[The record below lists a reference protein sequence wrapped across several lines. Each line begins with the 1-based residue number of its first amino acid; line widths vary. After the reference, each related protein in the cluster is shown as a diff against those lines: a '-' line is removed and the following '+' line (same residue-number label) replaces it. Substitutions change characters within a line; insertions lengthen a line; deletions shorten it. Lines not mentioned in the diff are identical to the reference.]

1 MTKLLLKT
9 VENKSRESYGVL
21 SGITGICCNVILC
34 IFKFIVGSL
43 SGSISITADALNNLS
58 DVASNT
64 VTIAGAK
71 ISSKPVDKEHPFGHG
86 RVEYISGLAV
96 AGLIF
101 VMGFELAKSS
111 IDKIL
116 HPTELTFNWAF
127 VIVLVGSILVKF
139 WMAYFNDKLFKI
151 TNNVSLKAV
160 KQDSFNDSLSTLA
173 TIVALVVS
181 SLFNL
186 KWFDGAIGL
195 IVAVIIFASGIGIIK
210 EIIDPLLGKAPDKEL
225 VESIQQIV
233 LSHDMIIG
241 VHDLMIHDY
250 GPGRIV
256 ASVHAEVPSNEDVMV
271 IHDIIDDIEQ
281 EIIEKLNIITCIHMD
296 PLAVD
301 DEFVNKYKDVTTDIL
316 NKCDSSLTFHDFR
329 LVDRIGRVTL
339 LFDVIVPHQYE
350 KTFSQLEKDLVDA
363 FAKDYPEVT
372 LNIKLEHSYV

>member
-1 MTKLLLKT
+1 MTKLLLNLAK
-9 VENKSRESYGVL
+9 NKSRDFYGVL
-21 SGITGICCNVILC
+21 SGITGICCNIILC

-64 VTIAGAK
+64 VTIVGAK

-86 RVEYISGLAV
+86 RVEYISALAV

-116 HPTELTFNWAF
+116 HPTELSFNWAF
-127 VIVLVGSILVKF
+127 VIVLAGSILVKF
-139 WMAYFNDKLFKI
+139 WMAYFNDKLYKI

-160 KQDSFNDSLSTLA
+160 KQDSLNDSISTLA

-181 SLFNL
+181 TVFGL

-195 IVAVIIFASGIGIIK
+195 AVAAIILASGVGIIK

-225 VESIQQIV
+225 VESLEQVI
-233 LSHDMIIG
+233 LAHDMILGI
-241 VHDLMIHDY
+241 HDLMIHDY

-256 ASVHAEVPSNEDVMV
+256 ASVHAEVPCDEDVMI

-281 EIIEKLNIITCIHMD
+281 EIVDKLNIITCIHMD

-301 DEFVNKYKDVTTDIL
+301 NELVNKYKAITTKVL
-316 NKCDSSLTFHDFR
+316 NDYDSSLTFHDFR
-329 LVDRIGRVTL
+329 IVERVEKVITL
-339 LFDVIVPHQYE
+339 YDIIVPHEHKKSFEQIQKE
-350 KTFSQLEKDLVDA
+350 LIELFSKE
-363 FAKDYPEVT
+363 YPEII
-372 LNIKLEHSYV
+372 LNIKLEHSFV